1 MISINKIEYYLVFIF
16 ALANY
21 FLPTEVT
28 FSLALLGVIFSVW
41 GRGIQK
47 EHLQVL
53 TIPLILLG
61 LGLINAYKNDFT
73 LVVKD
78 VYYYFN
84 PIVVFSFGYVC
95 AYYLSVD
102 KFFKVWIVLGVIL
115 ALAYLL
121 NHNWGSNYTSVRDM
135 RLEEGVASYVVII
148 ALVMHLIKIIRKE
161 YLFPKPIRYTFL
173 TILALSSIIAVSRT
187 FLLVFIILIVF
198 GTGQLKFKKYF
209 ILKFVLISIIGL
221 VVTFALVNFQVEDR
235 SSFMGKLLNSVD
247 EVAISDY
254 NDLGEINN
262 NWRGFEAFMGWEQIN
277 RGNFLEWIV
286 GQGFG
291 KSTPIGLEI
300 QLGEEYFTEIPY
312 FHNGYIT
319 LILKTGII
327 GLLIYIGFFVRLSIK
342 NLKEEFIYSD
352 DYEIC
357 KNIITGLAITL
368 LLTTFI
374 ISGWLNKST
383 LAPVIF
389 SLGYFVNA
397 KGNIKGFYEEENLEH
412 N

>member
-1 MISINKIEYYLVFIF
+1 M
-16 ALANY
+16 
-21 FLPTEVT
+21 
-28 FSLALLGVIFSVW
+28 
-41 GRGIQK
+41 
-47 EHLQVL
+47 
-53 TIPLILLG
+53 
-61 LGLINAYKNDFT
+61 
-73 LVVKD
+73 
-78 VYYYFN
+78 
-84 PIVVFSFGYVC
+84 
-95 AYYLSVD
+95 
-102 KFFKVWIVLGVIL
+102 
-115 ALAYLL
+115 
-121 NHNWGSNYTSVRDM
+121 
-135 RLEEGVASYVVII
+135 
-148 ALVMHLIKIIRKE
+148 
-161 YLFPKPIRYTFL
+161 
-173 TILALSSIIAVSRT
+173 
-187 FLLVFIILIVF
+187 
-198 GTGQLKFKKYF
+198 
-209 ILKFVLISIIGL
+209 ISIIGL

-389 SLGYFVNA
+389 SLGYFISA
-397 KGNIKGFYEEENLEH
+397 KENIKDFYEEENIED